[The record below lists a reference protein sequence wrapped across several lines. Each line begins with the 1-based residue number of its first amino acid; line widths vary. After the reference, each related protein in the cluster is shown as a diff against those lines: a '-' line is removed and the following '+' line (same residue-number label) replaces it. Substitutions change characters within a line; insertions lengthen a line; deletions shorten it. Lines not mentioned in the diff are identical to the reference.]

1 MKTSLLSPRLI
12 AATLF
17 LATGLTAVAQ
27 DKSPQPDEARRE
39 SILKQFDRDG
49 DGKLS
54 PAERAAAREAMQK
67 MRKGPRPGGPGFGP
81 MGKGGPRD
89 PVFGRGYMVGKFD
102 ADGDGKLNET
112 ERAAAKAHMEQRMR
126 TRMEKKL
133 ERLKAVDADGD
144 GKISD
149 AEWAA
154 AREKMQAWRQEHG
167 PKAGKKQN

>member
-17 LATGLTAVAQ
+17 IATGLTATAQ
-27 DKSPQPDEARRE
+27 VKSPRVDEARRE

-54 PAERAAAREAMQK
+54 PAERAAAR
-67 MRKGPRPGGPGFGP
+67 
-81 MGKGGPRD
+81 
-89 PVFGRGYMVGKFD
+89 
-102 ADGDGKLNET
+102 
-112 ERAAAKAHMEQRMR
+112 AHMEQRMR
-126 TRMEKKL
+126 TRMEKQL
-133 ERLKAVDADGD
+133 ERLKAVDTDGD

-154 AREKMQAWRQEHG
+154 AREQMQAWRQEHG
-167 PKAGKKQN
+167 PKAGKKQD